1 MQKVINNKVTK
12 NILWALLPCLPVAVL
27 ALVGGVETFPFPD
40 AREYFELGKSLAAD
54 FSFDSPIVLICRR
67 TPGYPFCLIFFSWMR
82 DYSFLATNLLFIFGL
97 TWFGMRLAEK
107 CKVTP
112 PYILPILIFLSPGII
127 TLGSVPLSEIAFS
140 FFLILSIY
148 LFLSDKFL
156 FSSLVL
162 SAASLC
168 RPISIFLFLLFVAW
182 LIWKKKKVILILLF
196 IVGANLLP
204 AFWMTRNYV
213 KYDHPVLTSYIGF
226 DLLYYKAGSYLS
238 WKNNIPFDDMR
249 NQLAKQVTGDNI
261 FEQSASAGKLG
272 RKILLDNFWG
282 FCFWAPRNMVY
293 FFMPDITPLFERL
306 HIISGNRGTLDILR
320 RKGLLAAFNHYFNN
334 NIGAMVATFVYLVFY
349 FILFA
354 AMVAGVI
361 RLWIEK
367 HYQKLVF
374 GALLMGYF
382 WILPIGNL
390 DWRFRMPIIPLLF
403 ILAIYGAKG
412 LLNWQLTRK
421 LRIK

>member
-1 MQKVINNKVTK
+1 LHKIINSKILI
-12 NILWALLPCLPVAVL
+12 NILWALLPCVAVL
-27 ALVGGVETFPFPD
+27 TLTLAGGVKTFPFPD
-40 AREYFELGKSLAAD
+40 TAEYIGLGKSLAAD
-54 FSFDSPIVLICRR
+54 FSFDSPNTYICRR
-67 TPGYPFCLIFFSWMR
+67 VPGYPFFLMLFSSLGN
-82 DYSFLATNLLFIFGL
+82 YNFLAINLLSVFGF
-97 TWFGMRLAEK
+97 TWFGMRLAK
-107 CKVTP
+107 KWKIK
-112 PYILPILIFLSPGII
+112 YSYALPILILFSPGLM
-127 TLGSVPLSEIAFS
+127 TLASVPLSEITFI
-140 FFLILSIY
+140 FFLTMSIY
-148 LFLSDKFL
+148 YFVSDKFVV
-156 FSSLVL
+156 SSLAL
-162 SAASLC
+162 SVATFC
-168 RPISIFLFLLFVAW
+168 RPVSIFLFLLFAAW
-182 LIWKKKKVILILLF
+182 LIWKKKKIVLILLF
-196 IVGANLLP
+196 VAGANLLP
-204 AFWMTRNYV
+204 VFWTARNYV
-213 KYDHPVLTSYIGF
+213 KYDYPVYTTLSNFY
-226 DLLYYKAGSYLS
+226 LLYYKAGSYLS
-238 WKNNIPFDDMR
+238 WKNNVPFDDMR
-249 NQLAKQVTGDNI
+249 NKLGKQLEGDNI

-282 FCFWAPRNMVY
+282 FCLWAPRNMVQ

-334 NIGAMVATFVYLVFY
+334 NIGAMIATFVYLVFY

-354 AMVAGVI
+354 AMVAGII

-374 GALLMGYF
+374 GALLIGYF

-390 DWRFRMPIIPLLF
+390 DWRFRMPIMPILF